1 MRTAGTVD
9 AGRIAREGGT
19 VDRLANKT
27 AIITGGARGM
37 GAATARLFV
46 AEGARVVIADVLDV
60 EGEALARE
68 LGTVALFRHHDV
80 ADEDGWQ
87 HLVSETL
94 ARFGGVDI
102 LVNNAGVLLMRGL
115 MDISKQEFE
124 RVLGVNLVGTFLGI
138 KAVAPLII
146 ERGGGSIVNISSID
160 GMKGS
165 NATAAYS
172 ASKWGVR
179 GLTKVAAMELGP
191 RGVRVNSIHPGG
203 ISTPMTTRVGAS
215 PEMQAATARFY
226 KTVPLG
232 RIGQAE
238 EVARVSL
245 FLASDD
251 ASYVCGAE
259 IVVDGGMIIGPYY
272 MSQPGAP
279 ALG

>member
-1 MRTAGTVD
+1 VN
-9 AGRIAREGGT
+9 
-19 VDRLANKT
+19 RLADKT
-27 AIITGGARGM
+27 AIITGAARGM
-37 GAATARLFV
+37 GAATARLFA
-46 AEGARVVIADVLDV
+46 AEGARVVISDVLDA

-68 LGTVALFRHHDV
+68 LGETACFRHHDV
-80 ADEDGWQ
+80 ADEASWQ
-87 HLVSETL
+87 RVLEDTV

-115 MDISKQEFE
+115 MDITKQEFE
-124 RVLGVNLVGTFLGI
+124 RVLGINLVGTFLGI
-138 KAVAPLII
+138 KAVAPQII
-146 ERGGGSIVNISSID
+146 ERGGGAIVNISSID

-179 GLTKVAAMELGP
+179 GLTKVAAMELGH

-203 ISTPMTTRVGAS
+203 ISTPMTMRPG
-215 PEMQAATARFY
+215 PEAQAATQKFY
-226 KTVPLG
+226 QSVPLG
-232 RIGQAE
+232 RIGQPE
-238 EVARVSL
+238 EVARVTL

-279 ALG
+279 VIA

>member
-1 MRTAGTVD
+1 MPAASRAK
-9 AGRIAREGGT
+9 GGT

-80 ADEDGWQ
+80 ADEDGLAAPGEQ
-87 HLVSETL
+87 TL

-138 KAVAPLII
+138 KAVAPAHHAAAA
-146 ERGGGSIVNISSID
+146 RSST
-160 GMKGS
+160 S
-165 NATAAYS
+165 PRSTA
-172 ASKWGVR
+172 
-179 GLTKVAAMELGP
+179 
-191 RGVRVNSIHPGG
+191 
-203 ISTPMTTRVGAS
+203 
-215 PEMQAATARFY
+215 
-226 KTVPLG
+226 
-232 RIGQAE
+232 
-238 EVARVSL
+238 
-245 FLASDD
+245 
-251 ASYVCGAE
+251 
-259 IVVDGGMIIGPYY
+259 
-272 MSQPGAP
+272 
-279 ALG
+279 